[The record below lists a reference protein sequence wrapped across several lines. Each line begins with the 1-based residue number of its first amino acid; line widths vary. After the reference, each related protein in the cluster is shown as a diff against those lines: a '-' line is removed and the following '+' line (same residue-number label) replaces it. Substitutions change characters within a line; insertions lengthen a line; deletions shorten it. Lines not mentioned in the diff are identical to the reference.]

1 MLDLLLISLKGGY
14 YEYKHMEVGKH
25 GTHNKNGH

>member
-1 MLDLLLISLKGGY
+1 MLDLLLISLKEGY

-25 GTHNKNGH
+25 SAHNKNEH